1 MIQWSGY
8 LELEQLR
15 CFVAVAEELH
25 FGRAAQ
31 KVGLLP
37 ASLGRHVK
45 LLEEALGTPLLE
57 RTTRNVSL
65 TEDGIVLL
73 EEVRPI
79 LARLDDLKERFRA
92 ERYRPS
98 STLRIGAIDS
108 AAAGLV
114 PQVLHDLREESPTL
128 TTQLVEDKSI
138 RLVPKLLAGRLD
150 LAFIRPR
157 EGLSRNLGVRMLLE
171 ETPVVAVP
179 ENHSLASCEKITVRD
194 LIDEPL
200 IVPERRS
207 RPHSHD
213 LTLDIFADAGLHP
226 RIAQIADEK
235 QTIIN
240 LVAAG
245 IGCAIVPRWTSKLT
259 ISGVCYIPLIPL
271 DGRPLKTLPLAVAWV
286 KAVRDPGRDTVIN
299 LLDRHLK
306 RYAALS

>member
-1 MIQWSGY
+1 M
-8 LELEQLR
+8 ELEQLR

-45 LLEEALGTPLLE
+45 LLEVSLGTSLLE

-79 LARLDDLKERFRA
+79 LSRLEDLEQRFRA
-92 ERYRPS
+92 ERHRPS
-98 STLRIGAIDS
+98 TVLRIGAIDS

-114 PQVLHDLREESPTL
+114 PQVLHDLREERPGL
-128 TTQLVEDKSI
+128 ITQLVEDKSI
-138 RLVPKLLAGRLD
+138 RLIPKLLAGRLD
-150 LAFIRPR
+150 VIFIRPR
-157 EGLSRNLGVRMLLE
+157 EGMSRKLGMKLLLE

-179 ENHSLASCEKITVRD
+179 QNHALANRQSITVAD
-194 LIDEPL
+194 LLDEPL

-207 RPHSHD
+207 RPHSYD
-213 LTLDIFADAGLHP
+213 LTLDIFAQAGMHP
-226 RIAQIADEK
+226 RIAQVADEK

-245 IGCAIVPRWTSKLT
+245 IGCAVVPRWTSKLT
-259 ISGVCYIPLIPL
+259 ISGVRYVFLRSVN
-271 DGRPLKTLPLAVAWV
+271 GRPLKTLPLAVAWV
-286 KAVRDPGRDTVIN
+286 KAVRDPGRDAVLD
-299 LLDRHLK
+299 LLDRHAE

>member
-1 MIQWSGY
+1 M
-8 LELEQLR
+8 ELEQLR

-45 LLEEALGTPLLE
+45 LLEESLGVPLLA

-65 TEDGIVLL
+65 TEDGIALL

-79 LARLDDLKERFRA
+79 LMRLEKLAERFRT
-92 ERYRPS
+92 ERHRPGS
-98 STLRIGAIDS
+98 VLRIGAIDS

-114 PQVLHDLREESPTL
+114 PQLLHDLKQQTPDL
-128 TTQLVEDKSI
+128 ITQLIEDKSI

-150 LAFIRPR
+150 VVLIRPR
-157 EGLSRNLGVRMLLE
+157 DGLSRNLGIRTLLH
-171 ETPVVAVP
+171 ETAVVAVP
-179 ENHSLASCEKITVRD
+179 EHHSLANRQEINIRD
-194 LIDEPL
+194 LVEEPL

-213 LTLDIFADAGLHP
+213 LTLNLFSDAGFHP
-226 RIAQIADEK
+226 RIALIADEK

-245 IGCAIVPRWTSKLT
+245 IGCAIVPRWTSKLAV
-259 ISGVCYIPLIPL
+259 SGVHYISLKSL
-271 DGRPLKTLPLAVAWV
+271 NGKPLKTLPLAVAWV
-286 KAVRDPGRDTVIN
+286 KAVRDPTRDALLGLLERN
-299 LLDRHLK
+299 LE
-306 RYAALS
+306 RYAAFS